1 MDDIT
6 NRLINFFGMSY
17 FVSGC
22 RLFMLSVLLFY
33 LLVRHLHSL
42 PIIRTFVLMY
52 QHAFKR
58 RLIDNLR
65 RETVDE
71 RDVDRE
77 QFETHSRP
85 AYQAR
90 FECISFSSF
99 RKTRLYR
106 LSIIYAIRSQIIP
119 SALNMVARSRN
130 ATLKDWKEMKP
141 RTSTL

>member
-6 NRLINFFGMSY
+6 NRFINSFGMSY
-17 FVSGC
+17 FVGGC
-22 RLFMLSVLLFY
+22 GLFMLSVLLFY
-33 LLVRHLHSL
+33 LLVRYLHSL

-52 QHAFKR
+52 QHAFKW

-85 AYQAR
+85 YQTR

-99 RKTRLYR
+99 RKIRLYR
-106 LSIIYAIRSQIIP
+106 LSIIYAIKSQIIP
-119 SALNMVARSRN
+119 SALNMVARSWN
-130 ATLKDWKEMKP
+130 TTLKDWKEIKP